1 MKAKVLRKFRD
12 KYTKEI
18 YETGQIIDITHERYE
33 EINSTAHGVLVE
45 AIEQDGGWKDY
56 AEKYPLT
63 EEWLSS
69 MTKMELVEYAKSKG
83 VELNTRM
90 TKAEMIKELM

>member
-1 MKAKVLRKFRD
+1 LKAKVLKQFKD
-12 KYTKEI
+12 KYTKEL
-18 YETGQIIDITHERYE
+18 YKKGQIIEVTNERYE

-63 EEWLSS
+63 EGWLSS